1 MAGRQL
7 VQWKT
12 VSVDREGFWL
22 GIRALQARVLQGE
35 CSAARTGADG
45 DSVANRSCIERI
57 KYVCLLEIEPAG
69 EVAKGTD
76 LKTLRL
82 SRRKRD
88 EEPDKRAELELF
100 NYIEQYYEPYAT
112 KHSVTA
118 IEIVRIL
125 KREFEF
131 LKHKPID
138 QIDSDDIEQWR
149 TRRSK

>member
-1 MAGRQL
+1 M
-7 VQWKT
+7 
-12 VSVDREGFWL
+12 
-22 GIRALQARVLQGE
+22 
-35 CSAARTGADG
+35 
-45 DSVANRSCIERI
+45 
-57 KYVCLLEIEPAG
+57 
-69 EVAKGTD
+69 
-76 LKTLRL
+76 
-82 SRRKRD
+82 
-88 EEPDKRAELELF
+88 ELF